1 LIGRVRKYNQE
12 MSADVSRG
20 AGDGPHAAVVTFR
33 SVVEPA
39 PGPRLHELFELWWPA
54 YRRWFLRDGEQER
67 SSYAGCLRALR
78 THVPELVPAYEGL
91 VELVGGGDLE
101 ARFL

>member
-1 LIGRVRKYNQE
+1 
-12 MSADVSRG
+12 D
-20 AGDGPHAAVVTFR
+20 
-33 SVVEPA
+33 
-39 PGPRLHELFELWWPA
+39 LWWPA

-67 SSYAGCLRALR
+67 SSYAGCLRAVR

-101 ARFL
+101 ARFLSLWIRRRSWRPARWLPGRATATRRCCAATTMPRRCARRRCSP